1 MTQHTRQHAAN
12 IITLSRILMVFIVVI
27 LFHYGFW
34 ERVAAVLLT
43 IVVIYLDSLDG
54 LIARKL
60 GVASEFGALFDI
72 TGDRIVEHVYWIYFS
87 TVGIVSVWVPI
98 IFISRS
104 FIVDTLRSVA
114 YAKEGK
120 TPFGEK
126 TMMKSPISRFLTA
139 SPFSRTLYA
148 VGKVIA
154 FVLLGIILTIQ
165 EGFEKVSPWITPQL
179 FGDLILFTE
188 IIVWV
193 VVVMNLLRG
202 IPVIIDGR
210 FYLFERQYPKSLKD
224 S

>member
-1 MTQHTRQHAAN
+1 MTQQTKQHAAN
-12 IITLSRILMVFIVVI
+12 IITLSRILMVFVVVV
-27 LFHYGFW
+27 LFHMGFW
-34 ERVAAVLLT
+34 ERVAAVILT

-54 LIARKL
+54 LVARKL

-72 TGDRIVEHVYWIYFS
+72 TGDRIVEHVYWIYYS
-87 TVGIVSVWVPI
+87 SVGLVSVWVPI

-126 TMMKSPISRFLTA
+126 TMMKSPITRFLTA
-139 SPFSRTLYA
+139 SPFSRTVYA

-165 EGFEKVSPWITPQL
+165 EGFERLVPWITPTL
-179 FGDLILFTE
+179 FADLILITE
-188 IIVWV
+188 IIVWL

-210 FYLFERQYPKSLKD
+210 YYLFERNYPKALKD
-224 S
+224 N

>member
-1 MTQHTRQHAAN
+1 MTQQTKQHAAN
-12 IITLSRILMVFIVVI
+12 IITLSRILMVFVVVI
-27 LFHYGFW
+27 LFHLGFW
-34 ERVAAVLLT
+34 ERVAAVILT
-43 IVVIYLDSLDG
+43 ILVIYLDSLDG
-54 LIARKL
+54 LVARKL

-72 TGDRIVEHVYWIYFS
+72 TGDRIVEHVYWIYYS
-87 TVGIVSVWVPI
+87 AVGLVSVWVPI

-126 TMMKSPISRFLTA
+126 TMMKSPITRFLTA

-154 FVLLGIILTIQ
+154 FVLLGLILTIQ
-165 EGFEKVSPWITPQL
+165 EGFERLSHWITPTI
-179 FGDLILFTE
+179 FADLILLTE

-193 VVVMNLLRG
+193 LVVMNLLRG

-210 FYLFERQYPKSLKD
+210 YYLFERNYPKALKD
-224 S
+224 N